1 MSPMNHGHSHKHKK
15 NHFAIFDNMSYKL
28 VSLFIA
34 FVLWISILGRRDF
47 VATQE
52 VEINFISSSG
62 YSVLS
67 QSNDRV
73 KIKISGQQ
81 PLMKKYKDKIPKVIN
96 FDVAEKEPGVYDM
109 DIMASRFELPPGLR
123 IVNIRPNSIKF
134 EIIKK

>member
-1 MSPMNHGHSHKHKK
+1 MSPMNHGHGHKNKK
-15 NHFAIFDNMSYKL
+15 HHFALFDNMSYKL

-52 VEINFISSSG
+52 VEINFVSSSG
-62 YSVLS
+62 YSILS

-81 PLMKKYKDKIPKVIN
+81 PLMKKYKDKIQVIN
-96 FDVAEKEPGVYDM
+96 VDVTDKEPGVYDI
-109 DIMASRFELPPGLR
+109 DIMASRFELPAGLK
-123 IVNIRPNSIKF
+123 ILNIRPNSIKF

>member
-1 MSPMNHGHSHKHKK
+1 MSPMNHGHGHKNKK
-15 NHFAIFDNMSYKL
+15 NHFALFDNMSYKL

-52 VEINFISSSG
+52 VEINFVSSSG
-62 YSVLS
+62 YSILS

-81 PLMKKYKDKIPKVIN
+81 PLMKKYKDKIQVIN
-96 FDVAEKEPGVYDM
+96 VDVTDKEPGVYDI
-109 DIMASRFELPPGLR
+109 DIMASRFELPAGLK
-123 IVNIRPNSIKF
+123 ILNIRPNSIKF

>member
-1 MSPMNHGHSHKHKK
+1 MSPMNHGHGPKYKK
-15 NHFAIFDNMSYKL
+15 TRLAIFDNMSYKL

-52 VEINFISSSG
+52 VEVNFVPSIG

-67 QSNDRV
+67 QSHDRV

-81 PLMKKYKDKIPKVIN
+81 PLMKKYRDKIQIIN
-96 FDVAEKEPGVYDM
+96 VDVTDRTPGLYDM
-109 DIMASRFELPPGLR
+109 DIMANRFDLPQGLK
-123 IVNIRPNSIKF
+123 ILNIRPNSIKF

>member
-1 MSPMNHGHSHKHKK
+1 MSPMNHGQGQKHKK
-15 NHFAIFDNMSYKL
+15 QRLAIFDNLSYKM

-52 VEINFISSSG
+52 VEINFISAPG
-62 YSVLS
+62 YSILS

-81 PLMKKYKDKIPKVIN
+81 PLMKKYKDKIQVIN
-96 FDVAEKEPGVYDM
+96 VDVTYQRV
-109 DIMASRFELPPGLR
+109 
-123 IVNIRPNSIKF
+123 
-134 EIIKK
+134 

>member
-1 MSPMNHGHSHKHKK
+1 MPVNQKNKSKNSSHFLSE
-15 NHFAIFDNMSYKL
+15 NISYKF

-52 VEINFISSSG
+52 VEINFISAAGSTI
-62 YSVLS
+62 LS
-67 QSNDRV
+67 QSSDRV

-81 PLMKKYKDKIPKVIN
+81 PLMKKYKDKIQTIN
-96 FDVAEKEPGVYDM
+96 VDVTDKLPGMYDM
-109 DIMASRFELPPGLR
+109 DIMASRFELPAGLR
-123 IVNIRPNSIKF
+123 ILNIRPNSIKF

>member
-1 MSPMNHGHSHKHKK
+1 MSPMNYGQGQKYKK
-15 NHFAIFDNMSYKL
+15 TRWAIFDNMSYKL

-47 VATQE
+47 VTTQE
-52 VEINFISSSG
+52 VEINFKSAPGYAIS
-62 YSVLS
+62 S

-81 PLMKKYKDKIPKVIN
+81 PLMKKYKDKIQPIYV
-96 FDVAEKEPGVYDM
+96 DVTDKSQGIYDM
-109 DIMASRFELPPGLR
+109 DIMASYFELPAGLR
-123 IVNIRPNSIKF
+123 ILNIRPNSIKF

>member
-1 MSPMNHGHSHKHKK
+1 MSPMNHGQGQKHKK
-15 NHFAIFDNMSYKL
+15 QRLAIFDNLSYKM

-52 VEINFISSSG
+52 VEINFISAPG
-62 YSVLS
+62 YSILS

-81 PLMKKYKDKIPKVIN
+81 PLMKKYKDKIQVIN
-96 FDVAEKEPGVYDM
+96 VDVTDKDPGVYDM
-109 DIMASRFELPPGLR
+109 DVMASRFELPAGLR
-123 IVNIRPNSIKF
+123 ILNIRPNSIKF

>member
-1 MSPMNHGHSHKHKK
+1 MNHGQGQKHKK
-15 NHFAIFDNMSYKL
+15 QRLAIFDNLSYKM

-52 VEINFISSSG
+52 VEINFISAPG
-62 YSVLS
+62 YSILS

-81 PLMKKYKDKIPKVIN
+81 PLMKKYKDKIQVIN
-96 FDVAEKEPGVYDM
+96 VDVTDKDPGVYDM
-109 DIMASRFELPPGLR
+109 DVMASRFELPAGLR
-123 IVNIRPNSIKF
+123 ILNIRPNSIKF

>member
-1 MSPMNHGHSHKHKK
+1 MSPMNHGQGGQKHKK
-15 NHFAIFDNMSYKL
+15 QRLAIFDNMSYKL

-52 VEINFISSSG
+52 VEINFVSAPG
-62 YSVLS
+62 YSILS
-67 QSNDRV
+67 QSHDRV

-81 PLMKKYKDKIPKVIN
+81 PQMKKYKDKIQVIN
-96 FDVAEKEPGVYDM
+96 VDVTDKESGIYDM
-109 DIMASRFELPPGLR
+109 DIMASRFELPAGLR
-123 IVNIRPNSIKF
+123 ILNIRPNSIKF

>member
-1 MSPMNHGHSHKHKK
+1 MSPMNHGQGHKHKK
-15 NHFAIFDNMSYKL
+15 TSFAIFDNMSYKL

-52 VEINFISSSG
+52 VEINFVSSQG
-62 YSVLS
+62 YSILS

>member
-1 MSPMNHGHSHKHKK
+1 MSPMNHGQGQKYKK
-15 NHFAIFDNMSYKL
+15 PRLAIFDNLSYKL

-52 VEINFISSSG
+52 VEINFISAPG
-62 YSVLS
+62 YTILS

-81 PLMKKYKDKIPKVIN
+81 PLMKKYKDKIQVIN
-96 FDVAEKEPGVYDM
+96 VDVGDKEPGIYDM
-109 DIMASRFELPPGLR
+109 DIMASRFELPAGLR
-123 IVNIRPNSIKF
+123 ILNIRPNSIKF

>member
-1 MSPMNHGHSHKHKK
+1 MIKK
-15 NHFAIFDNMSYKL
+15 IKSKRVPALFDNLSYKL

-52 VEINFISSSG
+52 VEINLVSAPG

-67 QSNDRV
+67 QSADRV

-81 PLMKKYKDKIPKVIN
+81 PLMKKYKDKIQMLNV
-96 FDVAEKEPGVYDM
+96 DVTDKSPGIYDM
-109 DIMASRFELPPGLR
+109 DIVANRFDLPQGLK
-123 IVNIRPNSIKF
+123 ILNIRPNAIKY
-134 EIIKK
+134 EIIKR